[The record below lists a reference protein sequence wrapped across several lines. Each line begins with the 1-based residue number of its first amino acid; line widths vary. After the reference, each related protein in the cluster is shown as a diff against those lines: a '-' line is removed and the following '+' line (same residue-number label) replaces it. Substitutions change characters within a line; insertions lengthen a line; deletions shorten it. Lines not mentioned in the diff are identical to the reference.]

1 MKNPTVIKMPASGQT
16 ARRGWR
22 AFTLIELLVVIA
34 IIAIL
39 AAMLLPALAKAK
51 ETARSIACLNNLHQL
66 GFAVKMYADDNQG
79 TYPPRSNV
87 DRWPDK
93 LYANYGKDINMLRCA
108 SDGMLTGQTPATG
121 SDGTVADSAP
131 RSYFINGFNDYFA
144 QTSVMTEA
152 QFDGQYMTGT
162 WPNGMKESCVVFPS
176 DTIIFG
182 QKYTTNMD
190 YYMDFYE
197 GSYNGEG
204 NDTERANPVGH
215 GPGSNYAMCDGS
227 SRFIKNPFALT
238 PINLWAITVAGRTNL
253 VVDY

>member
-1 MKNPTVIKMPASGQT
+1 MKKSATPHRPAPQPAAG
-16 ARRGWR
+16 RGGR

-51 ETARSIACLNNLHQL
+51 NTARSIACLNNLQQL
-66 GFAVKMYADDNQG
+66 GLAVKMYVDDNQS
-79 TYPPRSNV
+79 TYPLRSNT

-93 LYANYGKDINMLRCA
+93 LFANYGQSVKVLLCL
-108 SDGMLTGQTPATG
+108 SDGLNGRVPAT
-121 SDGTVADSAP
+121 
-131 RSYFINGFNDYFA
+131 I
-144 QTSVMTEA
+144 
-152 QFDGQYMTGT
+152 
-162 WPNGMKESCVVFPS
+162 MKHSCVAYPS

-182 QKYTTNMD
+182 EKITTWPD

-204 NDTERANPVGH
+204 NDTERVNPTEH
-215 GPGSNYAMCDGS
+215 GSGSNYAMCDGS
-227 SRFIKNPFALT
+227 ARFIKSPQALT
-238 PINLWAITVAGRTNL
+238 PVNLWAITVAGRTNL